1 MIDLLEVAREVI
13 KIEMDAISDLE
24 KRLDASFIKACEILY
39 NCKGKVVVTGIGKSG
54 IIGQKIA
61 STLASTGTPAFFMH
75 PAEGMHGDLGVLS
88 RNDVVIAISNS
99 GQSEEILKILP
110 IIKRFGVKLIVMTG
124 KKRSALAK
132 AGDVVLDISVK
143 KEACPLNLAPTAS
156 TTATLVL
163 GDALAVALI
172 KLRGFSENDFAIRHP
187 GGSLGRRLLLKVSDL
202 MHEGENIPLVHENT
216 SMREVIY
223 EITSKKLGVTG
234 VVADNGE
241 LIGVITD
248 GDLRRALEKFE
259 DLLNRKAYEIM
270 TKNPKWILKDEL
282 AAKALETME
291 RYSITSLF
299 VFDKDSNRKPVGIIH
314 LHDLLKAGVV

>member
-13 KIEMDAISDLE
+13 RIEMDAISDLE
-24 KRLDASFIKACEILY
+24 KRLDDSFIKACEILY

-88 RNDVVIAISNS
+88 RNDVVIAISSS

-156 TTATLVL
+156 TTVTLVL

-202 MHEGENIPLVHENT
+202 MHEGENIPLVHEIT
-216 SMREVIY
+216 SMRDVIY

-234 VVADNGE
+234 VISDNGE

>member
-1 MIDLLEVAREVI
+1 MIDLLEVAKEVI
-13 KIEMDAISDLE
+13 KIEIDAISDLE
-24 KRLDASFIKACEILY
+24 KRLDDSFIKACDILY

-88 RNDVVIAISNS
+88 RSDVVIAISNS

-156 TTATLVL
+156 TTVTLVL

-172 KLRGFSENDFAIRHP
+172 KLRGFNENDFAIRHP
-187 GGSLGRRLLLKVSDL
+187 GGALGRRLLLRVSDL
-202 MHEGENIPLVHENT
+202 MHEGENIPLVRENT

-234 VVADNGE
+234 VVGDNGE

-299 VFDKDSNRKPVGIIH
+299 VFDKEPNRKPVGIIH

>member
-1 MIDLLEVAREVI
+1 MIDLLEVAKEVI
-13 KIEMDAISDLE
+13 RIEIDAISDLE
-24 KRLDASFIKACEILY
+24 KKLDDSFIKACYILY

-88 RNDVVIAISNS
+88 RSDVVIAISNS

-156 TTATLVL
+156 TTVTLVL

-172 KLRGFSENDFAIRHP
+172 KLRGFNEKDFAIRHP
-187 GGSLGRRLLLKVSDL
+187 GGALGRRLLLRVSDL
-202 MHEGENIPLVHENT
+202 MHEGENIPLVRENT

-234 VVADNGE
+234 VVGDNGE

-299 VFDKDSNRKPVGIIH
+299 VFDKEPNRKPVGIIH

>member
-1 MIDLLEVAREVI
+1 MINLLEVAKEVI
-13 KIEMDAISDLE
+13 NIERDAITDLE
-24 KRLDASFIKACEILY
+24 KRLDKSFVKACEILY

-75 PAEGMHGDLGVLS
+75 PAEGLHGDLGVLS

-99 GQSEEILKILP
+99 GQSEEIVKILP

-124 KKRSALAK
+124 KKRSVLAK
-132 AGDVVLDISVK
+132 AGDVVLDIGVK

-156 TTATLVL
+156 TTVTLVL

-172 KLRGFSENDFAIRHP
+172 KLRGFSEDDFAIRHP
-187 GGSLGRRLLLKVSDL
+187 GGALGRRLLLKVSDI
-202 MHEGENIPLVHENT
+202 MHQGKDIPLVNENT
-216 SMREVIY
+216 LMKDTIY
-223 EITSKKLGVTG
+223 EITSKKLGITG
-234 VVADNGE
+234 VISENGD

-248 GDLRRALEKFE
+248 GDLRRALEKYR
-259 DLLNRKAYEIM
+259 DILSKKAGEIM

-299 VFDKDSNRKPVGIIH
+299 VFEKESIRKPVGIIH

>member
-1 MIDLLEVAREVI
+1 MINLLEVAKEVI
-13 KIEMDAISDLE
+13 NIERDAITDLE
-24 KRLDASFIKACEILY
+24 KRLDESFVKACEILY

-75 PAEGMHGDLGVLS
+75 PAEGLHGDLGVLS

-99 GQSEEILKILP
+99 GQSEEIVKILP

-124 KKRSALAK
+124 KKRSVLAK
-132 AGDVVLDISVK
+132 AGDVVLDIGVK

-156 TTATLVL
+156 TTVTLVL

-172 KLRGFSENDFAIRHP
+172 KLRGFSEDDFAIRHP
-187 GGSLGRRLLLKVSDL
+187 GGALGRRLLLKVSDI
-202 MHEGENIPLVHENT
+202 MHQGKDIPLVNENT
-216 SMREVIY
+216 LMKDTIY
-223 EITSKKLGVTG
+223 EITSKKLGITG
-234 VVADNGE
+234 VISEDGD

-248 GDLRRALEKFE
+248 GDLRRALEKYR
-259 DLLNRKAYEIM
+259 DILSKKAGEIM

-299 VFDKDSNRKPVGIIH
+299 VFEKENIRKPVGIIH